1 MAGAVEEAVGSE
13 DAAGAAFVAFPVLDA
28 VLLPQPAR
36 ASIHTRTINNVIA
49 ALLPTAFFISNPS
62 LH

>member
-1 MAGAVEEAVGSE
+1 MEEAVGSE
-13 DAAGAAFVAFPVLDA
+13 EAPGAALVALPVLDA
-28 VLLPQPAR
+28 ALLPQPAR